1 MTRISY
7 ARMLHYLHDELALA
21 ENTVNA
27 AMDRSGQEFLFLP
40 MVLWEYDLLTL
51 KQVDQIYDWLATACV
66 PQLDW
71 WIKVQ
76 TSTPLCTYYFGPFE
90 SRLQATYHQEGYIQ
104 DLTEEGASEIS
115 LEIEKSQPIVLT
127 IF

>member
-7 ARMLHYLHDELALA
+7 AQMLHYLHDELALA
-21 ENTVNA
+21 EHTVEA

-51 KQVDQIYDWLATACV
+51 KQVDQIYDWLATGC
-66 PQLDW
+66 PPRLDW
-71 WIKVQ
+71 WIKMQ

-90 SRLQATYHQEGYIQ
+90 SRLQATYHRQGYIQ
-104 DLTEEGASEIS
+104 DLTEEGAGEI
-115 LEIEKSQPIVLT
+115 LTEIKKYQPVVLT
-127 IF
+127 VF

>member
-21 ENTVNA
+21 ENTVEA

-51 KQVDQIYDWLATACV
+51 KQVDQIYDWLATAHA
-66 PQLDW
+66 PSLDW

-115 LEIEKSQPIVLT
+115 LEIEESQPIVLT
-127 IF
+127 VF